1 MIKGAE
7 RVLNLVRKKNG
18 EQDKSN
24 MCPNQSS
31 VSKFGESDTYIAPN
45 MPVTR
50 QLRFFPTQKIKGRK
64 SSHLSKPSAQEIAT
78 AKSLLSGDETLII
91 HTGFDHVY

>member
-1 MIKGAE
+1 
-7 RVLNLVRKKNG
+7 
-18 EQDKSN
+18 
-24 MCPNQSS
+24 
-31 VSKFGESDTYIAPN
+31 

-64 SSHLSKPSAQEIAT
+64 ISHLSKPSAQEIAT
-78 AKSLLSGDETLII
+78 AKSLLSGDKTLII